1 MYLTDYLF
9 WLCFTGLYTVLE
21 FHNYMYFDENYP
33 LFISSKLNYKN
44 YMRMFSF
51 FNLRSIL
58 YIKLLSPNYI
68 FTPFVL
74 CQW

>member
-51 FNLRSIL
+51 LI
-58 YIKLLSPNYI
+58 
-68 FTPFVL
+68 
-74 CQW
+74 